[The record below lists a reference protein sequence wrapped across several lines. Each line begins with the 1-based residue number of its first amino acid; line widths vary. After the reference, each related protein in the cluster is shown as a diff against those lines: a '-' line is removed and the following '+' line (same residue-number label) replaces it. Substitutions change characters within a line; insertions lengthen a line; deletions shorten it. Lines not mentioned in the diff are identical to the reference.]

1 MIPYLNLL
9 SARLSS
15 PASISTSKSTSVL
28 EITVAALVP
37 REKAKANSPLKLWI
51 LKGRVYDSHA
61 SIGNAVGTVADEE
74 ISAGESVRLKAA
86 RWCMEAE
93 ERAYAGLSTTELLD
107 CSPLTVPHACTGI
120 DRSKERL
127 YCVVNPAGGKGL
139 AKKVWEE
146 AVKPMLDAAGCA
158 YDIACAS
165 PAHVNNVSTRC

>member
-9 SARLSS
+9 SVRLHS
-15 PASISTSKSTSVL
+15 PASTSSSKATSGF

-37 REKAKANSPLKLWI
+37 REKGKANSQHKLWI

-61 SIGNAVGTVADEE
+61 ATGNAAETDAVEGS
-74 ISAGESVRLKAA
+74 SAGGSARLRAE
-86 RWCMEAE
+86 RWCRGAE
-93 ERAYAGLSTTELLD
+93 ERAYAGPSALPLHDSSLLTK
-107 CSPLTVPHACTGI
+107 LHAFTGI

-158 YDIACAS
+158 YDVACAC
-165 PAHVNNVSTRC
+165 STPTDILLTRS